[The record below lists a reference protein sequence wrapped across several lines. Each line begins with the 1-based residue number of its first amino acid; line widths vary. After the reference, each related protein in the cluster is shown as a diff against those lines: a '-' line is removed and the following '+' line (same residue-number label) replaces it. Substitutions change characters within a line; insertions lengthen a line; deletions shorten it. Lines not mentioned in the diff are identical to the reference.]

1 MSQEHLATLVV
12 TRLRVRM
19 IVDNFHAPFCLLEPR
34 ITILVHFGIHLLFA
48 LPLVRRRAILTLLL
62 LL

>member
-1 MSQEHLATLVV
+1 
-12 TRLRVRM
+12 M